1 MKTCTILTILCF
13 SISFRVETK
22 NLSSEVKK
30 NPLAINGKHKKDE
43 ANLERTLAELSDV
56 NHDVSNSEE
65 MMSEN
70 LNALAYE
77 IGLLKKHQLKSED
90 KIKSLEDEI
99 TLLKNQTMIQEKGL
113 HGTPVLPFV

>member
-30 NPLAINGKHKKDE
+30 NPLAINGEHKKDE
-43 ANLERTLAELSDV
+43 ANLERTLAELSDK
-56 NHDVSNSEE
+56 NNNVSNSEE
-65 MMSEN
+65 IMSEK
-70 LNALAYE
+70 LNSLAYE
-77 IGLLKKHQLKSED
+77 IGLLKIEQLKNKK

-99 TLLKNQTMIQEKGL
+99 NLSKNQTIPQVRGYDW
-113 HGTPVLPFV
+113 TPFV